1 VGQRVL
7 RELRG
12 QWRVRALTSQA
23 DSAAALRRLGV
34 LPLQGD
40 LDDPAS
46 LRRLAALASR
56 VLHLAPPP
64 LAGRDDPRTR
74 ALLRS
79 LGRSKAVSR
88 LVYGSTTGVYG
99 NAAGARFDETRP
111 VAPDTDRAHRRV
123 DAERALRRWALA
135 RQAVQPTS
143 VTLLRIPGIY
153 ALDRPGGD
161 PRERLRRGSPVL
173 AGEADPYTNHIHAD
187 DLARA
192 CRLALLRGRPQRVL
206 HVCDHSDSRMGDH
219 FEQVARLSGLPLP
232 PRLTWEE
239 AVQVLSPVQLSFL
252 SESRRLVSR
261 RLEQELRLRL
271 RYPTVEF
278 TLRGVG

>member
-1 VGQRVL
+1 MRVL
-7 RELRG
+7 
-12 QWRVRALTSQA
+12 TTQA
-23 DSAAALRRLGV
+23 ESAATLRSLGV
-34 LPLQGD
+34 LPLRGD
-40 LDDPAS
+40 LDRPVS
-46 LRRLAALASR
+46 LHRLAALASR
-56 VLHLAPPP
+56 VRHLAPPP
-64 LAGRDDPRTR
+64 STGREDPRTR

-79 LGRSKAVSR
+79 LGRSGVVTR

-111 VAPDTDRAHRRV
+111 VAPGTDRAHRRV

-135 RQAVQPTS
+135 RQAVQPTA

-153 ALDRPGGD
+153 ALDRLGGD

-173 AGEADPYTNHIHAD
+173 SGEADPYTNHIHAD

-206 HVCDHSDSRMGDH
+206 HVCDHSESRMGDH
-219 FEQVARLSGLPLP
+219 FEQVARLSGLPPP

-239 AVQVLSPVQLSFL
+239 AEQVLSPVQLSFL
-252 SESRRLVSR
+252 SESRRLVAQ
-261 RLEQELRLRL
+261 RLERELRLRL
-271 RYPTVEF
+271 RYPTVEAA
-278 TLRGVG
+278 LQGVG